1 MKERKALENN
11 LDTEKTNLRK
21 YDDLQ
26 EELNRLNDSINRC
39 LEIVNSSVQGSSVK
53 SKIEDYVVM
62 NDSANKVSVD
72 NINKNVETIESSIKD
87 INDQINDMYKKDNQ

>member
-72 NINKNVETIESSIKD
+72 NINRNVENIENSIKD

>member
-87 INDQINDMYKKDNQ
+87 INDQINDMYKKDSQ

>member
-87 INDQINDMYKKDNQ
+87 INNQINDMYKKDNQ

>member
-1 MKERKALENN
+1 MKERRALENN

>member
-87 INDQINDMYKKDNQ
+87 INDQINEMYKKDNQ